1 MGLPPSTSAVVSCR
15 VVRAAQLSFTIAVR
29 PYKPKQFSSS
39 NALILM
45 GDEGWMLNDIAG
57 HELYLQSVEQQ
68 GLYPVTSRMRPLAE
82 LDAEEFC
89 IVDEV

>member
-1 MGLPPSTSAVVSCR
+1 MPLDEEAMFIIKCR
-15 VVRAAQLSFTIAVR
+15 YINERRRVDVMCYV
-29 PYKPKQFSSS
+29 
-39 NALILM
+39 
-45 GDEGWMLNDIAG
+45 AG